1 MTAVYFRYNQ
11 LRSFVADCQ
20 DDIGTTASAGALD
33 FAWNDENCRFTTN
46 TCASSQGI
54 ITART
59 TTGSD
64 STTWFAFDGDKDQL
78 RHRIVNWTVN
88 TNGAFTAMGELV
100 KQVDK
105 KQAALMEIF
114 EKVPDDILKEMNA
127 YEKKLV
133 KAKEKSEK
141 LLKDV
146 LSPKE
151 YYGLVH
157 KGEIEIKGKEDDII
171 FIIKKDP
178 NEMIQVK
185 KNGKADPKLCIVA
198 KDPDMQVGDKLLSKI
213 LIVKTDY
220 VDYTGEAVNCP
231 NCGKCR
237 WNGR

>member
-1 MTAVYFRYNQ
+1 MTAVYFRHNQ
-11 LRSFVADCQ
+11 LQSFVADCQ
-20 DDIGTTASAGALD
+20 ADAGTTTPMGALD
-33 FAWNDENCRFTTN
+33 FAWNDQNCRFTTN

-54 ITART
+54 ITAGT

-78 RHRIVNWTVN
+78 RHRIVNWTVD
-88 TNGAFTAMGELV
+88 TTAGAFNTGADIFV
-100 KQVDK
+100 KPVSK

-127 YEKKLV
+127 HEKKLV

-141 LLKDV
+141 LLKDI

-157 KGEIEIKGKEDDII
+157 RGEIEIKGKEDDII

-185 KNGKADPKLCIVA
+185 KNGKEDHKLCIVA
-198 KDPDMQVGDKLLSKI
+198 KDPDMPVGDKLLSKI
-213 LIVKTDY
+213 LIVKTDEKNLRMIANRY
-220 VDYTGEAVNCP
+220 
-231 NCGKCR
+231 
-237 WNGR
+237 

>member
-20 DDIGTTASAGALD
+20 TDAGTTTAGTALD
-33 FAWNDENCRFTTN
+33 FAWNDQGCRFTTN
-46 TCASSQGI
+46 TCACGDDI
-54 ITART
+54 INART
-59 TTGSD
+59 TTGSN
-64 STTWFAFDGDKDQL
+64 STNWFAFDGDKDQL
-78 RHRIVNWTVN
+78 RHRIISWTAD
-88 TNGAFTAMGELV
+88 TTAGTFDINAGNFV
-100 KQVDK
+100 KRVDK

-127 YEKKLV
+127 HEKRLV

-157 KGEIEIKGKEDDII
+157 RGEIEIKGKEDDII

-185 KNGKADPKLCIVA
+185 KNGKADHKLCIVA
-198 KDPDMQVGDKLLSKI
+198 KDPDMPVGDKLLSKI
-213 LIVKTDY
+213 LIVKTDEKNLRKIANRY
-220 VDYTGEAVNCP
+220 
-231 NCGKCR
+231 
-237 WNGR
+237 